1 MGPKPANCPSWV
13 PDTPDGNDNDIN
25 YGALDDYGYLEELPE
40 GETIRNRVTYLSNNT
55 INKRLG
61 IVKYG
66 VLTIKGTTTL
76 EGYSQIRVCEGGTL
90 IVDGGTLQNAD
101 IILVPGCTVIIRHNG
116 KINMAS
122 GKEFQAPVGAVVN
135 IESGEIN

>member
-1 MGPKPANCPSWV
+1 VGPKPANCPSWV

-66 VLTIKGTTTL
+66 INFSTYLEQLIK
-76 EGYSQIRVCEGGTL
+76 IFC
-90 IVDGGTLQNAD
+90 IFAKN
-101 IILVPGCTVIIRHNG
+101 
-116 KINMAS
+116 
-122 GKEFQAPVGAVVN
+122 
-135 IESGEIN
+135 